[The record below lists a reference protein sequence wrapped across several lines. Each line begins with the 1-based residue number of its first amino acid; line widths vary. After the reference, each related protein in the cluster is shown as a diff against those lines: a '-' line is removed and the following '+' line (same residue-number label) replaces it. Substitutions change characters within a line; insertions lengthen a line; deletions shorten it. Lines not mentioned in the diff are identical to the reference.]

1 MEEVKRNTKYKNL
14 IGVLLVFIGAFL
26 FSGKAVLVKL
36 SYRHEVDSVTLLTLR
51 MIFSLPFYIAI
62 VLVANAKTKAANIS
76 GENWIKIVFLGI
88 IGYYLASYFDFAGL
102 KYISAGLERLILFIY
117 PTLVVV
123 ISSLWFKKPIRSK
136 ELVSLGLTYGGISLV
151 VLNDISFYQNDVLK
165 GSVLIF
171 FSAFTYAL
179 YLIGS
184 GKLIPVI
191 GTVRFTAYAMIVST
205 IAVILH
211 YFFTKH
217 VNVLN
222 LDMEV
227 YILAVLM
234 AVFAT
239 VIPSFLISEGI
250 RMIGSSSASI
260 VGSIGPVSTI
270 VLAYIFLGEKITVYQ
285 ILGTLLVLA
294 GVLIVGTADDF
305 FQHKVK
311 LIKKVFQ

>member
-1 MEEVKRNTKYKNL
+1 MDEVKRNTKYKNL
-14 IGVLLVFIGAFL
+14 IGVLLVFVGAFL

-51 MIFSLPFYIAI
+51 MIFSLPFYIVI
-62 VLVANAKTKAANIS
+62 VLIANAKTNTADVS
-76 GENWIKIVFLGI
+76 RDNWVKIVFLGI

-102 KYISAGLERLILFIY
+102 KYITAGLERLILFIY

-123 ISSLWFKKPIRSK
+123 ISSVWFKKPIRSK
-136 ELVSLGLTYGGISLV
+136 EVVSLGLTYGGISLV

-171 FSAFTYAL
+171 FSALTYAI

-191 GTVRFTAYAMIVST
+191 GTVRFTAYAMIIST
-205 IAVILH
+205 IAVLLH
-211 YFFTKH
+211 YFVAEN
-217 VNVLN
+217 VNIFN
-222 LDMEV
+222 LDREV

-270 VLAYIFLGEKITVYQ
+270 VLAYIFLGEKITLYQ

-305 FQHKVK
+305 FQQKVK
-311 LIKKVFQ
+311 AIKKAFQ